1 MSARNGGEMRRE
13 AIVSSAQELI
23 LRNGYGYTTL
33 DQVAERAGVS
43 KGLISYYFPT
53 KDALFLAVLEKILAR
68 LTEDLE
74 RCYRADVSARER
86 LRLNFQNLFGSEK
99 RTRQYYLVL
108 VDFLAQASRDS
119 AVRDYTDVIYE
130 TVLKFVEWTIID
142 GIRAGEFRP
151 VGSGHMAS
159 LFVATMEGLVFQWL
173 YNREG
178 VSLEEGYAIC
188 EALADD
194 LLAPSFGSERIFAEA
209 ASGSQMKGG

>member
-1 MSARNGGEMRRE
+1 MNARNGGEIRRE
-13 AIVSSAQELI
+13 SIVSSAQELI

-33 DQVAERAGVS
+33 DQVAERAEVS

-74 RCYRADVSARER
+74 RCYRADVPARER

-194 LLAPSFGSERIFAEA
+194 LLAPSFGSERIFAET

>member
-1 MSARNGGEMRRE
+1 MSAQNGGQDRRT
-13 AIVSSAQELI
+13 AIASSAQELI

-33 DQVAERAGVS
+33 DQVAEQAGVS

-53 KDALFLAVLEKILAR
+53 KDALFLAVLENILAR

-86 LRLNFQNLFGSEK
+86 LRLNFKNLFGSEK

-108 VDFLAQASRDS
+108 IDFLAQASRDS

-130 TVLKFVEWTIID
+130 TVLRFMNWTVTD

-151 VGSGHMAS
+151 TDSERVAS
-159 LFVATMEGLVFQWL
+159 LFVAVMEGLVFQWL
-173 YNREG
+173 YNKDG
-178 VSLEEGYAIC
+178 VTLDDAYAIC

-194 LLAPSFGSERIFAEA
+194 LLVSPSTSDRILA
-209 ASGSQMKGG
+209 GG

>member
-1 MSARNGGEMRRE
+1 MNARNGGEIRRE

-194 LLAPSFGSERIFAEA
+194 LLAPSFGSERIFAET